1 MTFGLKT
8 LPYNG
13 TEKIEDPNNQSKR
26 FGGNAEKKTNFY
38 RDKTPGRARLR
49 SGRHLLWLAGGEGR
63 KMGQDTSW
71 KRARD

>member
-26 FGGNAEKKTNFY
+26 FGGNAGKK
-38 RDKTPGRARLR
+38 KSLLSGRNPWQSQAQEC
-49 SGRHLLWLAGGEGR
+49 RHLLWLAGGEGR
-63 KMGQDTSW
+63 KTGQDTPW